1 MFASYIKSRRC
12 GGKSVGNYTTNGW
25 LISSLFSG
33 DQKRH
38 FCFFTHLS
46 SLFSHF
52 LSSPK
57 KDDQRA
63 WNEKMVLSD
72 LDHGHPKSFKY
83 LVSKWWNFSNFPTFQ
98 CWWAVI
104 WGTPCSPRPEIFI
117 GWTTNFWDVLK
128 KAWGNLGFFQ
138 RICEFFGEVF
148 MVIIWCRRIFC
159 SNSLVQKGF
168 WQTVWA
174 WVGIGYIVPVQ
185 KPQDENMLLNQ
196 SEDSFATAVRKHS
209 ASRLQPKYNLKTSQ
223 KEITRHLAIPAN
235 KDHCSKETP
244 RIWNW
249 LPQESPGPTVEFEN
263 FAGSHSRLSIRL
275 RCRCY
280 GASWTAP
287 STTHLCCTYR
297 GMSSQSFLFFFRSSK
312 CSKFPTNWDMFQKN
326 HG

>member
-1 MFASYIKSRRC
+1 MDDLSHLY
-12 GGKSVGNYTTNGW
+12 
-25 LISSLFSG
+25 FSG

-72 LDHGHPKSFKY
+72 LDHGHPKSCKY
-83 LVSKWWNFSNFPTFQ
+83 LVSKWWNFPTFQ
-98 CWWAVI
+98 PSWWAVI
-104 WGTPCSPRPEIFI
+104 WGTPCSPRRGDFYRMNLSL
-117 GWTTNFWDVLK
+117 GGL
-128 KAWGNLGFFQ
+128 KAWWTWFFQ
-138 RICEFFGEVF
+138 RICEFFVEVF
-148 MVIIWCRRIFC
+148 MVIIWCRMIFC

-185 KPQDENMLLNQ
+185 KPQDENMILNQ
-196 SEDSFATAVRKHS
+196 SEDSCATAVRKHS
-209 ASRLQPKYNLKTSQ
+209 TSRLQPKYNLKTSQ
-223 KEITRHLAIPAN
+223 EEIRRHLAIPAN
-235 KDHCSKETP
+235 KDTCSKEIP

-249 LPQESPGPTVEFEN
+249 LSPESPGPTIEFEN

-297 GMSSQSFLFFFRSSK
+297 GMISQSFLFFSQFQVFEVSSK
-312 CSKFPTNWDMFQKN
+312 LRYVPKN